1 MNPRSS
7 MLALEKKRLEEH
19 IDQLRRNSETER
31 IEQHETYQTEE
42 QRGKPAKELADRD
55 VLLESQNEKTWIV
68 NLLAHN
74 NGYNLL
80 WLTREP
86 TNFVE
91 RIEEL
96 EEALQKSVSITA
108 EREVHLSQQKHLLH
122 QVNQKLKDA
131 RRENAELRKQLVEC
145 GSGEHGQ
152 LIRAFEA
159 ERRQHIEL
167 LMQLNR
173 AVVIRPEA
181 VDSVMQQGTGAVAV
195 GGLLLLL
202 RNQVLV
208 KAGCFVRVFD
218 FAEDMMQFR

>member
-1 MNPRSS
+1 MDATSS
-7 MLALEKKRLEEH
+7 GTLAKHFCENIKL
-19 IDQLRRNSETER
+19 ID
-31 IEQHETYQTEE
+31 
-42 QRGKPAKELADRD
+42 EL
-55 VLLESQNEKTWIV
+55 VTSYK
-68 NLLAHN
+68 H
-74 NGYNLL
+74 
-80 WLTREP
+80 
-86 TNFVE
+86 

-167 LMQLNR
+167 LMQLKYCSLSLIHF
-173 AVVIRPEA
+173 VHDIHITKLSLWQEA
-181 VDSVMQQGTGAVAV
+181 
-195 GGLLLLL
+195 LLAAIAEKDRHLTLLGKL
-202 RNQVLV
+202 RTSREEIDT
-208 KAGCFVRVFD
+208 VRRKLKQENATDCEHF
-218 FAEDMMQFR
+218 FTSEIIFEWCMALTIHSN